1 MHAAALFY
9 RPTCGYC
16 RKVLAFIEENNF
28 SVPLKNASET
38 PEIQEELI
46 TIAGK
51 TQVPCL
57 VINGKPLHESDDIIK
72 WLKENW
78 DDHDNT

>member
-1 MHAAALFY
+1 MQQPCFIAQRADIALKFL
-9 RPTCGYC
+9 RLLK
-16 RKVLAFIEENNF
+16 RVVF
-28 SVPLKNASET
+28 SVPLKNVSEA
-38 PEIQEELI
+38 PEIQQELI

-78 DDHDNT
+78 NDHDNT